1 VRVSVSKIPS
11 SKIPTRSGSALLLL
25 QIFYSNAIYFIPPLA
40 PRASR
45 IGYFIALFMQ
55 PKVNYVFCFCSR
67 RGIEV
72 EVEVGSATEER
83 RGTWPGKGFLHWG
96 KNIAKHGRLG

>member
-1 VRVSVSKIPS
+1 
-11 SKIPTRSGSALLLL
+11 
-25 QIFYSNAIYFIPPLA
+25 
-40 PRASR
+40 
-45 IGYFIALFMQ
+45 MQ